1 MKKLTAHKGRSLR
14 LVRQDAMYRRLL
26 VLMAASA
33 LIGTA
38 WGASPS
44 FRSDW
49 PPAAGW
55 PLPAR
60 HGRAAAMDRRT
71 GRDQAGSSRR
81 APHTPNRD
89 ACRAIADMSPR
100 QMYRWLKQE
109 RTHHV
114 SFNSLVFEQK
124 RNYTIS
130 GTQGSFD
137 DEWTWPLD
145 GKTLIAWGELGFTVF
160 TFVFWRVSSSLG
172 AALRARGLTKT
183 SQTLQWTAPMRCLS
197 TLCYYATSNRLRS
210 RIW

>member
-1 MKKLTAHKGRSLR
+1 MFSLSSSRIVFFLYSVALRPLRVGSSGRVAPSSSAWPGRGHGQEDGARSSR
-14 LVRQDAMYRRLL
+14 LV
-26 VLMAASA
+26 SP
-33 LIGTA
+33 
-38 WGASPS
+38 GAS
-44 FRSDW
+44 
-49 PPAAGW
+49 
-55 PLPAR
+55 
-60 HGRAAAMDRRT
+60 HT
-71 GRDQAGSSRR
+71 GRRCVSCNCRHEPEAHVSLAQAGAYASCVFRQ
-81 APHTPNRD
+81 RD
-89 ACRAIADMSPR
+89 VLFA
-100 QMYRWLKQE
+100 
-109 RTHHV
+109 T
-114 SFNSLVFEQK
+114 K
-124 RNYTIS
+124 RNYTLS

>member
-1 MKKLTAHKGRSLR
+1 MGRWLR

-26 VLMAASA
+26 VLLAASA

-44 FRSDW
+44 GRFQLDR
-49 PPAAGW
+49 AAG
-55 PLPAR
+55 
-60 HGRAAAMDRRT
+60 AAMERRT
-71 GRDQAGSSRR
+71 GRGQAGSSRR

-114 SFNSLVFEQK
+114 SYNSLMFEMK
-124 RNYTIS
+124 RNYTLS

-137 DEWTWPLD
+137 NEWTWPLD